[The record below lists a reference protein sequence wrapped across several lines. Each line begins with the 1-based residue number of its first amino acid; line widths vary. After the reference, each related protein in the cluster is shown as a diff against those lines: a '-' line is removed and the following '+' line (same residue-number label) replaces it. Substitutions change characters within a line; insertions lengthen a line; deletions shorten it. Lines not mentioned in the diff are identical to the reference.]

1 MKLKSFIK
9 DKLLIT
15 ALLLFGI
22 TTIEVFLIP
31 YPFGN
36 FIKIYIPVTILS
48 LFLIGL
54 AIEYFTK
61 RNFYKNLTEIL
72 NELDEKYLI
81 TEIINSPDFVEG
93 KILKELL
100 QEIDKSMLENVNK
113 YKYMRGRL

>member
-36 FIKIYIPVTILS
+36 FIKIYIPVIILS

-61 RNFYKNLTEIL
+61 RNFYKNL
-72 NELDEKYLI
+72 